1 MTYSIKNYMS
11 SNQHLEIIPSN
22 ITSDGTLS
30 FKGGQPVIQ
39 FIIGEQERF
48 LIGQSLRLSG
58 KFTAFSSDG
67 AISTSATGLRMNE
80 QIGVYSCFNELHIS
94 SQRTAQSIETIRH
107 YPRMMSSYLGVTSSL
122 QDGISHLDE
131 SALIDMNFASHQRGV
146 VENPTGLTTKNS
158 FCCPLVC
165 GLLNGTDPIPLS
177 NAWGVG
183 GLDISIHLS
192 PDSNVFFSSSSDTS
206 AITGAF
212 YQLSDLKLICEVM
225 TPAPDQLSQIMRQT
239 QNVFEYNSI
248 VSQFNT
254 INSRN
259 GVLNFPLGVSKC
271 LGIFMNFVPASHINN
286 LEFDGTATLPPT
298 NSDGTR
304 AEVSQLVFTRGGERF
319 PLEYNLDTLQKDTP
333 TNPTMDPQLVRNY
346 MNAVMGFT
354 KIERTNVSPFNNFY
368 EDYSDPNNVYLYA
381 KEIVEGGAKF
391 GIGVNYDQ
399 ISGEGVSFKDVPF
412 GLQMTSDIST
422 DSPQGVYLFAHAK
435 NTVVSTPQGIQ
446 IIS

>member
-1 MTYSIKNYMS
+1 MS

-30 FKGGQPVIQ
+30 FKNGQPVVQ
-39 FIIGEQERF
+39 FIIGEQERY
-48 LIGQSLRLSG
+48 LIGQSLRLAG
-58 KFTAFSSDG
+58 KFTAFKSDG
-67 AISTSATGLRMNE
+67 ALSTSATGLRMNE
-80 QIGVYSCFNELHIS
+80 QLGVYSCFNELHIS
-94 SQRTAQSIETIRH
+94 SQKTAQSIETIRH

-131 SALIDMNFASHQRGV
+131 TALIDMNFASQQRGV
-146 VENPTGLTTKNS
+146 IENPTGLTSKNS

-165 GLLNGTDPIPLS
+165 GLLNGTTPIPLS
-177 NAWGVG
+177 GAWGVG
-183 GLDISIHLS
+183 GLDISIHLA

-206 AITGAF
+206 GITGAF
-212 YQLSDLKLICEVM
+212 YQFSDLKLICEVM

-259 GVLNFPLGVSKC
+259 GVLNFPLGVQKC

-304 AEVSQLVFTRGGERF
+304 AEVSQLIFTRGGERF

-368 EDYSDPNNVYLYA
+368 EDYSDPNNAYLYA
-381 KEIVEGGAKF
+381 KEIAEGGAKF

-399 ISGEGVSFKDVPF
+399 ISGEGISFKEVPF

-422 DSPQGVYLFAHAK
+422 DSPQGVYLFAHCK
-435 NTVVSTPQGIQ
+435 NTVVSTPEGIQ

>member
-1 MTYSIKNYMS
+1 MS

-30 FKGGQPVIQ
+30 FKNGQPVVQ
-39 FIIGEQERF
+39 FIIGEQERY
-48 LIGQSLRLSG
+48 LIGQSLRLCG

-80 QIGVYSCFNELHIS
+80 QLGIYSCFNELHIS

-107 YPRMMSSYLGVTSSL
+107 YPRMMSSYLGVTSSV
-122 QDGISHLDE
+122 QDGISHLNE
-131 SALIDMNFASHQRGV
+131 TALIDMNFASQQRGV
-146 VENPTGLTTKNS
+146 IENPTQLNASGKNS

-165 GLLNGTDPIPLS
+165 GLLNGTNPIPLS

-183 GLDISIHLS
+183 GLDISIHLA
-192 PDSNVFFSSSSDTS
+192 PDSNVFFSNSSDTS
-206 AITGAF
+206 NITGAF
-212 YQLSDLKLICEVM
+212 YELSDLKLVCEVI
-225 TPAPDQLSQIMRQT
+225 TPAPDQLSQIMKQT

-271 LGIFMNFVPASHINN
+271 MGVFLNFVPASHINN
-286 LEFDGTATLPPT
+286 LAFDGTATLPPT

-304 AEVSQLVFTRGGERF
+304 AEISQLIFTRGGERF
-319 PLEYNLDTLQKDTP
+319 PLEYNIDTLQKDDQD
-333 TNPTMDPQLVRNY
+333 NITMDPQIVRNY

-354 KIERTNVSPFNNFY
+354 KIERTSVSPYNNYY
-368 EDYSDPNNVYLYA
+368 EDYSDGTNEYLYA
-381 KEIVEGGAKF
+381 KEVREGGVKF
-391 GIGVNYDQ
+391 GVGVNYDQ
-399 ISGEGVSFKDVPF
+399 ISGAGVSFKDVPF
-412 GLQMTSDIST
+412 GIQMTSDIST
-422 DSPQGVYLFAHAK
+422 DSPQGVYLFAHCK
-435 NTVVSTPQGIQ
+435 NTIVSTPQGIQ
-446 IIS
+446 VIN

>member
-1 MTYSIKNYMS
+1 MS

-30 FKGGQPVIQ
+30 FKNGQPVVQ
-39 FIIGEQERF
+39 FIIGEQERY
-48 LIGQSLRLSG
+48 LIGQSLRLCG
-58 KFTAFSSDG
+58 KFTAYSSDG
-67 AISTSATGLRMNE
+67 AISTSATQLRMNE
-80 QIGVYSCFNELHIS
+80 QLGIYSCFNELHIS

-122 QDGISHLDE
+122 QDGISHLNE
-131 SALIDMNFASHQRGV
+131 TALIDMNFALQQRGV
-146 VENPTGLTTKNS
+146 IENPTQNVPTNGSGGNS

-165 GLLNGTDPIPLS
+165 GLLNGTQPIPLS
-177 NAWGVG
+177 GAWGVG

-192 PDSNVFFSSSSDTS
+192 PDSNVFFSNTS
-206 AITGAF
+206 ATTNINNAF
-212 YQLSDLKLICEVM
+212 YELSDVKLICEVM
-225 TPAPDQLSQIMRQT
+225 TPAPDQLSQIMKQT

-248 VSQFNT
+248 VSQYNT

-271 LGIFMNFVPASHINN
+271 MGVFINFVPASHINN
-286 LEFDGTATLPPT
+286 LSFDGLATLPPT

-304 AEVSQLVFTRGGERF
+304 AEVSQLIFTRGGERF
-319 PLEYNLDTLQKDTP
+319 PLEYNVDTLQKDDT
-333 TNPTMDPQLVRNY
+333 TNERMDAQLVRNY

-368 EDYSDPNNVYLYA
+368 EDYGSGANLYNYA
-381 KEIVEGGAKF
+381 KEVTEGGAKF
-391 GIGVNYDQ
+391 GVGVNYDQ
-399 ISGEGVSFKDVPF
+399 ISGAGVSFRDVPF
-412 GLQMTSDIST
+412 GLQMTSDLST
-422 DSPQGVYLFAHAK
+422 DSPQGVFLFAHCK

-446 IIS
+446 VIS

>member
-1 MTYSIKNYMS
+1 MS

-30 FKGGQPVIQ
+30 FKNGQPVVQ
-39 FIIGEQERF
+39 FIIGEQERY
-48 LIGQSLRLSG
+48 LIGQSLRLCG
-58 KFTAFSSDG
+58 KFTAYSSDG

-80 QIGVYSCFNELHIS
+80 QLGIYSCFNELHIS
-94 SQRTAQSIETIRH
+94 SQKTAQSIETIRH

-122 QDGISHLDE
+122 QDGISHLNE
-131 SALIDMNFASHQRGV
+131 TALIDMNFALQQRGV
-146 VENPTGLTTKNS
+146 VENPTQLNASGGNS

-165 GLLNGTDPIPLS
+165 GLLNGTQPIPLS
-177 NAWGVG
+177 GAWGVG

-192 PDSNVFFSSSSDTS
+192 PDSNVFFSNTS
-206 AITGAF
+206 LTTNINNAF
-212 YQLSDLKLICEVM
+212 YELSDVKLICEVM
-225 TPAPDQLSQIMRQT
+225 TPAPDQLSQIMKQT

-248 VSQFNT
+248 VSQYNT

-271 LGIFMNFVPASHINN
+271 MGVFINFVPASHINN
-286 LEFDGTATLPPT
+286 LSFDGLATLPPT

-304 AEVSQLVFTRGGERF
+304 AEVTQLIFTRGGERF
-319 PLEYNLDTLQKDTP
+319 PLEYNIDTLQKD
-333 TNPTMDPQLVRNY
+333 NSGNQMMDAQVVRNY

-368 EDYSDPNNVYLYA
+368 EDYSPSTPADDLYVYA
-381 KEIVEGGAKF
+381 KEVTEGGVKF
-391 GIGVNYDQ
+391 GVGVNYDQ
-399 ISGEGVSFKDVPF
+399 ISGAGVSFKDVPF
-412 GLQMTSDIST
+412 GLQMTSDISS
-422 DSPQGVYLFAHAK
+422 DSPQGVFLFAHCK

-446 IIS
+446 VIS

>member
-1 MTYSIKNYMS
+1 MS

-30 FKGGQPVIQ
+30 FKNGQPVVQ
-39 FIIGEQERF
+39 FIIGEQERY
-48 LIGQSLRLSG
+48 LIGQSLRLCG
-58 KFTAFSSDG
+58 KFTAFRTDG
-67 AISTSATGLRMNE
+67 ALSTSATQLRMNE
-80 QIGVYSCFNELHIS
+80 QLGIYSCFNELHIS
-94 SQRTAQSIETIRH
+94 SQKTAQSIETIRH

-122 QDGISHLDE
+122 QDGISHLNE
-131 SALIDMNFASHQRGV
+131 TALIDMNFALQQRGV
-146 VENPTGLTTKNS
+146 VENPTQLNASGGNS

-165 GLLNGTDPIPLS
+165 GLLNGTQPIPLS
-177 NAWGVG
+177 GAWGVG

-192 PDSNVFFSSSSDTS
+192 PDSNVFFSNTS
-206 AITGAF
+206 ATTNINNAF
-212 YQLSDLKLICEVM
+212 YELSDVKLICEVM
-225 TPAPDQLSQIMRQT
+225 TPAPDQLSQIMKQT

-248 VSQFNT
+248 VSQYNT

-271 LGIFMNFVPASHINN
+271 MGVFINFVPASHINN
-286 LEFDGTATLPPT
+286 LSFDGLATLPPT

-304 AEVSQLVFTRGGERF
+304 AEVSQLIFTRGGERF
-319 PLEYNLDTLQKDTP
+319 PLEYNVDTLQKDDT
-333 TNPTMDPQLVRNY
+333 TNERMDAQLVRNY

-368 EDYSDPNNVYLYA
+368 EDYGSGANLYDFA
-381 KEIVEGGAKF
+381 KQVVEGGAKF

-399 ISGEGVSFKDVPF
+399 ISGAGVSFKDVPF

-422 DSPQGVYLFAHAK
+422 DSPQGVFLFAHCK

-446 IIS
+446 VIS

>member
-1 MTYSIKNYMS
+1 MS

-30 FKGGQPVIQ
+30 FKNGQPVVQ
-39 FIIGEQERF
+39 FIIGEQERY
-48 LIGQSLRLSG
+48 LIGQSLRLTG
-58 KFTAFSSDG
+58 KFTAYSSDG

-80 QIGVYSCFNELHIS
+80 QLGVYSCFNELHIS
-94 SQRTAQSIETIRH
+94 SQKTAQSIETIRH

-122 QDGISHLDE
+122 QDGISHLNE
-131 SALIDMNFASHQRGV
+131 TALIDMNFASQQRGV
-146 VENPTGLTTKNS
+146 VENPTGLTTNNS

-165 GLLNGTDPIPLS
+165 GLLNGTSPIPLS
-177 NAWGVG
+177 GAWGVG

-192 PDSNVFFSSSSDTS
+192 PDSNVFFSADNTITN
-206 AITGAF
+206 ITGA
-212 YQLSDLKLICEVM
+212 YYELSDVKLVCEVM

-271 LGIFMNFVPASHINN
+271 LGVFMNFVPASHINN
-286 LEFDGTATLPPT
+286 LLFDGTATLPPT

-304 AEVSQLVFTRGGERF
+304 AEVEQIIFTRGGERF
-319 PLEYNLDTLQKDTP
+319 PLEYNLDTLQKDAG
-333 TNPTMDPQLVRNY
+333 TNQTMDSQVVRNY
-346 MNAVMGFT
+346 MSAVMGFT

-368 EDYSDPNNVYLYA
+368 EDYGSGGNLYLYA
-381 KEIVEGGAKF
+381 KEVTEGGAKF
-391 GIGVNYDQ
+391 GIGCNYDQ
-399 ISGEGVSFKDVPF
+399 ISGEGVSFQNVPF
-412 GLQMTSDIST
+412 GLQMISDITT
-422 DSPQGVYLFAHAK
+422 DSPQGVFLFAHTK
-435 NTVVSTPQGIQ
+435 QTIVSSPQGIQ
-446 IIS
+446 VIS

>member
-1 MTYSIKNYMS
+1 MS

-30 FKGGQPVIQ
+30 FKNGQPVVQ
-39 FIIGEQERF
+39 FIIGEQERY
-48 LIGQSLRLSG
+48 LIGQSLRLTG

-67 AISTSATGLRMNE
+67 SISTSATGLRMNE
-80 QIGVYSCFNELHIS
+80 QLGIYSCFNELHIS
-94 SQRTAQSIETIRH
+94 SQKTAQSIETIRH

-122 QDGISHLDE
+122 QDGISHLNE
-131 SALIDMNFASHQRGV
+131 TALIDMNFALQQRGV
-146 VENPTGLTTKNS
+146 VENPTQLTTKNS

-165 GLLNGTDPIPLS
+165 GLLNGTSPIPLS
-177 NAWGVG
+177 GAWGVG
-183 GLDISIHLS
+183 GLDLSIHLS
-192 PDSNVFFSSSSDTS
+192 PDSNVFFSNSSSTTS
-206 AITGAF
+206 INNA
-212 YQLSDLKLICEVM
+212 YYELSDVKLICEVM
-225 TPAPDQLSQIMRQT
+225 TPAPDQLSQIMKQT

-248 VSQFNT
+248 VSQYNT

-271 LGIFMNFVPASHINN
+271 MGVFINFVPASHINN
-286 LEFDGTATLPPT
+286 LAFDGTATLPPT

-304 AEVSQLVFTRGGERF
+304 AEVTQLIFTRGGERF
-319 PLEYNLDTLQKDTP
+319 PLEYNIDTIQKNDTG
-333 TNPTMDPQLVRNY
+333 NERMDAQVVRNY

-368 EDYSDPNNVYLYA
+368 EDYGSGGNLYDYA
-381 KEIVEGGAKF
+381 KDVVEGGAKF

-399 ISGEGVSFKDVPF
+399 ISGAGVSFKDVPF

-422 DSPQGVYLFAHAK
+422 DSPQGVFLFAHCK

-446 IIS
+446 VVS

>member
-1 MTYSIKNYMS
+1 MS

-30 FKGGQPVIQ
+30 FKNGQPVVQ

-48 LIGQSLRLSG
+48 LIGQSLRLCG
-58 KFTAFSSDG
+58 KFTAYSADG

-80 QIGVYSCFNELHIS
+80 QLGIYSCFNELHIS
-94 SQRTAQSIETIRH
+94 SQKTAQSIETIRH

-122 QDGISHLDE
+122 QDGISHLNE
-131 SALIDMNFASHQRGV
+131 TALIDMNFALQQRGV
-146 VENPTGLTTKNS
+146 IENPTQTSGRNGSGGNS

-165 GLLNGTDPIPLS
+165 GLLNGTQPIPLS
-177 NAWGVG
+177 GAWGVG

-192 PDSNVFFSSSSDTS
+192 PDSNVFFHNTS
-206 AITGAF
+206 ATSTITNAF
-212 YQLSDLKLICEVM
+212 YELSDVKLICEVM
-225 TPAPDQLSQIMRQT
+225 TPAPDQLSQIMKQT

-248 VSQFNT
+248 VSQYNT

-271 LGIFMNFVPASHINN
+271 MGVFINFVPASHINN
-286 LEFDGTATLPPT
+286 LSFDGLATLPPT

-304 AEVSQLVFTRGGERF
+304 AEVTQLIFTRGGERF
-319 PLEYNLDTLQKDTP
+319 PLEYNIDTLQKDASG
-333 TNPTMDPQLVRNY
+333 NERMDAQLVRNY

-368 EDYSDPNNVYLYA
+368 MDYGSGANLYNYA
-381 KEIVEGGAKF
+381 KEVTEGGSKF
-391 GIGVNYDQ
+391 GVGVNYDQ
-399 ISGEGVSFKDVPF
+399 ISGAGVSFRDVPF
-412 GLQMTSDIST
+412 GLQMTSDLST
-422 DSPQGVYLFAHAK
+422 DSPQGVFLFAHCK

-446 IIS
+446 VIS